1 MVYKGKK
8 LAGIYKVKFK
18 GTSITI
24 SLQNIWTLHNY
35 TVQAFRDIFTIVMHG
50 RIDFYLAIIE

>member
-35 TVQAFRDIFTIVMHG
+35 IIQAFRDIFTIVMHG
-50 RIDFYLAIIE
+50 RIDSTQQ